1 MHDDPSVRDPEPASA
16 HAGAGLSSREAAE
29 RLRRD
34 GPNVLPQPERRSRWR
49 ILREV
54 LAEPMLLLLLSAVA
68 VYVALGDPIE
78 AALLAASVL
87 LVIGLTFRN
96 EQKSERALQALRK
109 LASPPARVVRDGKL
123 KQVPARELVVGDC
136 IHLSEGDR
144 VPADARL
151 LEAIDLHTDESLLT
165 GESAPVHLD
174 VAAADI
180 ARRTARAGTLVVRG
194 HGLAIISA
202 SGVHTEVGRI
212 GVSLGTIKPGPTPMQ
227 LEIRRLVKLFVV
239 LGAASCLVVTGAYAF
254 TRGDWLHALLAGL
267 TLAMA
272 NIPEEF
278 PVILTVFLA
287 LGAWRMARRN
297 ALVRRTPAIE
307 ALGAISVLCVD
318 KTGTLTE
325 NRMTVAARSV
335 AGSNRGGAGAT
346 QPLLQV
352 AARAGRADSW
362 DPMEQALRN
371 ATRNTALAGYTHV
384 REYPL
389 TAARPAVAH
398 AWRVMQGGALQV
410 ACKGAPETV
419 VGLCG
424 LGAETRNEALAA
436 AAAMAQRGLRVLGVA
451 TAAWRDAD
459 GAPLPSSLDGFAW
472 QWLGLVGFADPLRA
486 GVREAV
492 AEARAAGIRLIMLT
506 GDHVATAHAIAR
518 QAGLIDDRGEVVAG
532 GDLDQLGDDELAAR
546 LGDASVFARVRPEHK
561 LRLVQ
566 ALRRMGKVVAMTG
579 DGVNDAPALL
589 AAHVGVA
596 MGGRG
601 TDVAREA
608 AAIVLLDDNFVTIVD
623 AIGMGRRIHAN
634 IRRAVRYVLAVH
646 VPITG
651 LALLPLLTGSP
662 LLLLPLHIVLVE
674 LIIDPACAIVFE
686 REAPA
691 ADLMRRPPRAPDAPL
706 LGLRGLIA
714 SLAHGVVMF
723 AVVAVAYAI
732 GVARALPTPELAA
745 LAFTALVAGNVALII
760 LYRPGR
766 TLWQT
771 LRQPNTAFV
780 AIVGLALTALTLMTR
795 VDGVARWLN
804 FSPPPLAAWLLVIA
818 LPVLVVALLKLVSG
832 DARARCRS
840 AQSLP
845 PRPQRPA

>member
-1 MHDDPSVRDPEPASA
+1 MHDDPSLRDSA
-16 HAGAGLSSREAAE
+16 ETAAVGGLSSADAAE

-49 ILREV
+49 ILRDV
-54 LAEPMLLLLLSAVA
+54 LREPMLLLLLAATA
-68 VYVALGDPIE
+68 VYVALGDPME
-78 AALLAASVL
+78 ASLLAASVL

-96 EQKSERALQALRK
+96 EHKSERALQALRE
-109 LASPPARVVRDGKL
+109 LASPPARVERDGRL
-123 KQVPARELVVGDC
+123 KRVPARELVVGDR
-136 IHLSEGDR
+136 IHLDEGDR

-151 LEAIDLHTDESLLT
+151 LEAVDLHADESLLT
-165 GESAPVHLD
+165 GESVPVHLD

-180 ARRTARAGTLVVRG
+180 VRRTARAGTLLVRG
-194 HGLAIISA
+194 HGVAIVSA
-202 SGVHTEVGRI
+202 TGADTEVGCI
-212 GVSLGTIKPGPTPMQ
+212 GAALGAIKPGPTPMQ
-227 LEIRRLVKLFVV
+227 VEIRRLVQAFVV
-239 LGAASCLVVTGAYAF
+239 LGLASCVLVMGIFGF

-278 PVILTVFLA
+278 PVILSVFLA
-287 LGAWRMARRN
+287 LGAWRMARRK

-325 NRMTVAARSV
+325 NRMTIAARSAAGGSHDGVDV
-335 AGSNRGGAGAT
+335 AQR
-346 QPLLQV
+346 LLEV

-362 DPMEQALRN
+362 DPMEVSLRAAAHAAALS
-371 ATRNTALAGYTHV
+371 GWTHL
-384 REYPL
+384 REYPF
-389 TAARPAVAH
+389 TTARPAVAH
-398 AWRVMQGGALQV
+398 VWRPAQGGALQV

-419 VGLCG
+419 VALCG
-424 LGAETRNEALAA
+424 LSGEDRSQSLAA
-436 AAAMAQRGLRVLGVA
+436 AAAMADRGLRVLGVA
-451 TAAWRDAD
+451 VAAWHDTD
-459 GAPLPSSLDGFAW
+459 PAPLPSALDGYAW
-472 QWLGLVGFADPLRA
+472 EWLGLIGFADPLRA
-486 GVREAV
+486 GVVDAV
-492 AEARAAGIRLIMLT
+492 AEARGAGIRVIMLT
-506 GDHVATAHAIAR
+506 GDHVVTAQAIAR
-518 QAGLIDDRGEVVAG
+518 QAGLIDGGGEVVAG
-532 GDLDQLGDDELAAR
+532 GELDRLDDDELAAR
-546 LGDASVFARVRPEHK
+546 LDGTSVFARVRPEHK

-566 ALRRMGKVVAMTG
+566 ALRRSGEVVAMTG

-608 AAIVLLDDNFVTIVD
+608 ASIVLLDDNFVTIVD
-623 AIGMGRRIHAN
+623 AVAMGRRIHAN

-686 REAPA
+686 REPPA
-691 ADLMRRPPRAPDAPL
+691 ADLMRRPPRAADAPL
-706 LGLRGLIA
+706 LGLGGLLA
-714 SLAHGVVMF
+714 SLGHGAAMFGVVL
-723 AVVAVAYAI
+723 VAYAL

-745 LAFTALVAGNVALII
+745 LAFTALVAGNVSLII

-766 TLWQT
+766 SLWQT
-771 LRQPNTAFV
+771 LRQQNTAFV
-780 AIVGLALTALTLMTR
+780 AIAGLAPVALTLVTR
-795 VDGVARWLN
+795 FDGVARWLN
-804 FSPPPLAAWLLVIA
+804 FAPPPWAAWLLVIA
-818 LPVLVVALLKLVSG
+818 LPVLVAAVLKLLSG
-832 DARARCRS
+832 RIRVPIRGG
-840 AQSLP
+840 QTLP
-845 PRPQRPA
+845 PGSRRPP